1 MKYLKFTLF
10 MFVVCLIMS
19 YTNIQAREVL
29 GVFMKKF
36 IQNNKVLLISFMILF
51 IFTTF
56 LGIKVIINDK
66 DSKDFSIKAK
76 EMCKETLK
84 TDPTNEICLAKI
96 NENEEK
102 PKRDTLTTFNE
113 ILNDSEYSF
122 IYFLAVPFLIIMS
135 SMYEISKRFKS
146 GEIKNR
152 LTRES
157 YNNYIK
163 DVFKSTYKSVIL
175 WPLISIY
182 MFLFSYIISGT
193 FEVAPINVA
202 TFSTKIL
209 SHPVLFIFSYLLNT
223 ILMSIFYINIGLFL
237 VPENRNYLVTVI
249 ETAMV
254 YFGITLTNTFF
265 IISFVLKNIK
275 NAENYF
281 DFLDMYTYHD
291 RELIPFNLL
300 CLGVA
305 LISSLVVYLKY
316 RNKEKIVI
324 KLEKK

>member
-1 MKYLKFTLF
+1 
-10 MFVVCLIMS
+10 
-19 YTNIQAREVL
+19 
-29 GVFMKKF
+29 MKKF
-36 IQNNKVLLISFMILF
+36 IQNNKALLISFMILF

-66 DSKDFSIKAK
+66 DSKDFSIKEK

-113 ILNDSEYSF
+113 ILNDSEDSF

-175 WPLISIY
+175 WPLITIY
-182 MFLFSYIISGT
+182 VLAFSYLISGT
-193 FEVAPINVA
+193 FTI
-202 TFSTKIL
+202 STETIAFTKEIL

-254 YFGITLTNTFF
+254 YFGITLTNTVF

-281 DFLDMYTYHD
+281 DFFDMYTYRD

-305 LISSLVVYLKY
+305 FISSLVVYLKY

-324 KLEKK
+324 KIEKK

>member
-1 MKYLKFTLF
+1 
-10 MFVVCLIMS
+10 
-19 YTNIQAREVL
+19 
-29 GVFMKKF
+29 MKKF

-51 IFTTF
+51 MFTTF

-66 DSKDFSIKAK
+66 DSEDLSIKVK

-84 TDPTNEICLAKI
+84 TDPTNEICLKAL
-96 NENEEK
+96 NEEK
-102 PKRDTLTTFNE
+102 TKRDTLTTFNE

-163 DVFKSTYKSVIL
+163 DVFKSSYKSILL
-175 WPLISIY
+175 WPLITIY
-182 MFLFSYIISGT
+182 VLVFSYIISGT
-193 FEVAPINVA
+193 FEVSAETIA
-202 TFSTKIL
+202 FTKEIL
-209 SHPVLFIFSYLLNT
+209 SHPALFIFSYLLNT
-223 ILMSIFYINIGLFL
+223 ILMSIFYINIGLIL

-249 ETAMV
+249 ETIMV
-254 YFGITLTNTFF
+254 YYGITLTNTFF

-281 DFLDMYTYHD
+281 DFFDMYTYHD
-291 RELIPFNLL
+291 RKLIPFNLL

>member
-1 MKYLKFTLF
+1 
-10 MFVVCLIMS
+10 
-19 YTNIQAREVL
+19 
-29 GVFMKKF
+29 MKKF

-66 DSKDFSIKAK
+66 NSKDFSIKEK

-84 TDPTNEICLAKI
+84 NDPTSEICLAKI

-146 GEIKNR
+146 GEIRNR

-175 WPLISIY
+175 WPLITIY
-182 MFLFSYIISGT
+182 VLVFSYLISGT
-193 FEVAPINVA
+193 FTV
-202 TFSTKIL
+202 STETIAFTKEIL
-209 SHPVLFIFSYLLNT
+209 SHPVLFIFSYLINT

-281 DFLDMYTYHD
+281 DFFDMYTYHD

-300 CLGVA
+300 CLAVA
-305 LISSLVVYLKY
+305 FISLLVVYLKY

>member
-1 MKYLKFTLF
+1 MK
-10 MFVVCLIMS
+10 
-19 YTNIQAREVL
+19 E
-29 GVFMKKF
+29 F
-36 IQNNKVLLISFMILF
+36 IRNNKVLLISFMILF

-66 DSKDFSIKAK
+66 HFENFSIKAK

-96 NENEEK
+96 NDNEEK
-102 PKRDTLTTFNE
+102 TKRDTLTTFNE

-122 IYFLAVPFLIIMS
+122 IYFLSVPFLIIMS

-157 YNNYIK
+157 YNSYIK
-163 DVFKSTYKSVIL
+163 DVFKSSYKSIIL
-175 WPLISIY
+175 WPLITIY
-182 MFLFSYIISGT
+182 VLLFSYMISGT
-193 FEVAPINVA
+193 FTVSTE
-202 TFSTKIL
+202 TFAFTKEIL
-209 SHPVLFIFSYLLNT
+209 NHPVPFIFSYLLNT
-223 ILMSIFYINIGLFL
+223 VLMSIFYINIGLFL

-254 YFGITLTNTFF
+254 YFGITFTNTFF
-265 IISFVLKNIK
+265 IIGFLLKNLK
-275 NAENYF
+275 NGEKYF
-281 DFLDMYTYHD
+281 DFFDMYTYHD

-305 LISSLVVYLKY
+305 FISSLVVYLKY

>member
-1 MKYLKFTLF
+1 
-10 MFVVCLIMS
+10 
-19 YTNIQAREVL
+19 
-29 GVFMKKF
+29 MKKF

-84 TDPTNEICLAKI
+84 TDPTNEICLATI

-102 PKRDTLTTFNE
+102 PKRDTLTTFDE

-175 WPLISIY
+175 WPLITIY
-182 MFLFSYIISGT
+182 VLVFSYLISGT
-193 FEVAPINVA
+193 FTI
-202 TFSTKIL
+202 STETIAFTKEIL
-209 SHPVLFIFSYLLNT
+209 SHPALFITSYLLNT

-237 VPENRNYLVTVI
+237 VPENRSYLVTVI

-281 DFLDMYTYHD
+281 DFFDMYTYHD
-291 RELIPFNLL
+291 RKLIPFNLL

-305 LISSLVVYLKY
+305 FISSLVVYLKY

>member
-1 MKYLKFTLF
+1 
-10 MFVVCLIMS
+10 
-19 YTNIQAREVL
+19 
-29 GVFMKKF
+29 MKKF
-36 IQNNKVLLISFMILF
+36 IQNNKALLISFIILF

-66 DSKDFSIKAK
+66 DSKDFSIKEK

-84 TDPTNEICLAKI
+84 NDPTNEICLAKI

-157 YNNYIK
+157 YNSYIK
-163 DVFKSTYKSVIL
+163 EVFKDSYKSIII

-202 TFSTKIL
+202 TFSTEIL
-209 SHPVLFIFSYLLNT
+209 SHPALFITSYLLNT

-237 VPENRNYLVTVI
+237 VPENRSYLVTVI

-281 DFLDMYTYHD
+281 DFFDMYTYHD

-305 LISSLVVYLKY
+305 FISSLVVYLKY

>member
-1 MKYLKFTLF
+1 
-10 MFVVCLIMS
+10 
-19 YTNIQAREVL
+19 
-29 GVFMKKF
+29 MKKF
-36 IQNNKVLLISFMILF
+36 IKNNKALLISFMILF

-66 DSKDFSIKAK
+66 DSKDFSIKEK

-84 TDPTNEICLAKI
+84 NDPTNEICLAKI
-96 NENEEK
+96 NESEEK

-157 YNNYIK
+157 YNSYIK
-163 DVFKSTYKSVIL
+163 EVFKDSYKSIII

-209 SHPVLFIFSYLLNT
+209 SHPALFITSYLLNT

-249 ETAMV
+249 ETIMV
-254 YFGITLTNTFF
+254 YFGITLANTFF
-265 IISFVLKNIK
+265 VIGFLLKDF
-275 NAENYF
+275 ENGEKYF

-305 LISSLVVYLKY
+305 FISSLVVYIKY
-316 RNKEKIVI
+316 RNKEKLVI

>member
-1 MKYLKFTLF
+1 
-10 MFVVCLIMS
+10 
-19 YTNIQAREVL
+19 
-29 GVFMKKF
+29 MKKF

-51 IFTTF
+51 MFTTF

-66 DSKDFSIKAK
+66 DSEDLSIKVK

-84 TDPTNEICLAKI
+84 TDPTNEICLKAI
-96 NENEEK
+96 NEEK
-102 PKRDTLTTFNE
+102 TKRDTLTTFNE

-163 DVFKSTYKSVIL
+163 DVFKSSYKSILL
-175 WPLISIY
+175 WPVITIY
-182 MFLFSYIISGT
+182 VLVFSYMISGT
-193 FEVAPINVA
+193 FEVSAETIA
-202 TFSTKIL
+202 FTKEIL
-209 SHPVLFIFSYLLNT
+209 SHPALFIFSYLLNT
-223 ILMSIFYINIGLFL
+223 ILMSIFYINIGLIL

-249 ETAMV
+249 ETIMV
-254 YFGITLTNTFF
+254 YYGITLTNTFF
-265 IISFVLKNIK
+265 IISFVLKDFK
-275 NAENYF
+275 DSEKYF
-281 DFLDMYTYHD
+281 DFFDMYTYND

-300 CLGVA
+300 CLGVS
-305 LISSLVVYLKY
+305 LISLLLVYLKY
-316 RNKEKIVI
+316 KNKEKILI
-324 KLEKK
+324 KLEKN

>member
-1 MKYLKFTLF
+1 
-10 MFVVCLIMS
+10 
-19 YTNIQAREVL
+19 
-29 GVFMKKF
+29 MKKF

-51 IFTTF
+51 MFTTF

-66 DSKDFSIKAK
+66 DSEDLSIKVK

-84 TDPTNEICLAKI
+84 TDPTNEICLKAL
-96 NENEEK
+96 NEEK
-102 PKRDTLTTFNE
+102 TKRDTLTTFNE

-163 DVFKSTYKSVIL
+163 DVFKSSYKSILL
-175 WPLISIY
+175 WPLITIY
-182 MFLFSYIISGT
+182 VLVFSYIISGT
-193 FEVAPINVA
+193 FEVSAETIA
-202 TFSTKIL
+202 FTKEIL
-209 SHPVLFIFSYLLNT
+209 SHPALFIFSYLLNT
-223 ILMSIFYINIGLFL
+223 ILMSIFYINIGLIL

-249 ETAMV
+249 ETIMV
-254 YFGITLTNTFF
+254 YYGITLTNTFF
-265 IISFVLKNIK
+265 IISFVLKDFK
-275 NAENYF
+275 DSEKYF
-281 DFLDMYTYHD
+281 DFFDMYTYND

-300 CLGVA
+300 CLGVS
-305 LISSLVVYLKY
+305 LISSLLVYLKY
-316 RNKEKIVI
+316 KNKEKIII
-324 KLEKK
+324 KLQKN

>member
-1 MKYLKFTLF
+1 
-10 MFVVCLIMS
+10 
-19 YTNIQAREVL
+19 
-29 GVFMKKF
+29 
-36 IQNNKVLLISFMILF
+36 
-51 IFTTF
+51 
-56 LGIKVIINDK
+56 
-66 DSKDFSIKAK
+66 
-76 EMCKETLK
+76 
-84 TDPTNEICLAKI
+84 
-96 NENEEK
+96 
-102 PKRDTLTTFNE
+102 
-113 ILNDSEYSF
+113 
-122 IYFLAVPFLIIMS
+122 MS
-135 SMYEISKRFKS
+135 SMYEISKRFKT
-146 GEIKNR
+146 GEIRNR

-175 WPLISIY
+175 WPLITIY
-182 MFLFSYIISGT
+182 VLVFSYLISGT
-193 FEVAPINVA
+193 FTV
-202 TFSTKIL
+202 STETIAFTKEIL
-209 SHPVLFIFSYLLNT
+209 SHPVLFIFSYLINT

-281 DFLDMYTYHD
+281 DFFDMYTYHD

-300 CLGVA
+300 CLAVA
-305 LISSLVVYLKY
+305 FISLLVVYLKY

>member
-1 MKYLKFTLF
+1 
-10 MFVVCLIMS
+10 
-19 YTNIQAREVL
+19 
-29 GVFMKKF
+29 MKKF

-51 IFTTF
+51 MFTTF

-66 DSKDFSIKAK
+66 DSEDLSIKVK

-84 TDPTNEICLAKI
+84 TDPTNEICLKAI
-96 NENEEK
+96 NEEK
-102 PKRDTLTTFNE
+102 TKRDTLTTFNE

-163 DVFKSTYKSVIL
+163 DVFKSSYKSILL
-175 WPLISIY
+175 WPLITIY
-182 MFLFSYIISGT
+182 VLVFSYMISGT
-193 FEVAPINVA
+193 FEVSAETIA
-202 TFSTKIL
+202 FTKEIL
-209 SHPVLFIFSYLLNT
+209 SHPALFIFSYLLNT
-223 ILMSIFYINIGLFL
+223 ILMSIFYINIGLIL

-249 ETAMV
+249 ETIMV
-254 YFGITLTNTFF
+254 YYGITLTNTFF
-265 IISFVLKNIK
+265 IISFVLK
-275 NAENYF
+275 
-281 DFLDMYTYHD
+281 DFKDSEKYLDFFDMYTYND

-300 CLGVA
+300 CLGVS
-305 LISSLVVYLKY
+305 LISLLLVYLKY
-316 RNKEKIVI
+316 KNKEKILI
-324 KLEKK
+324 KLEKN

>member
-1 MKYLKFTLF
+1 
-10 MFVVCLIMS
+10 
-19 YTNIQAREVL
+19 
-29 GVFMKKF
+29 
-36 IQNNKVLLISFMILF
+36 
-51 IFTTF
+51 
-56 LGIKVIINDK
+56 
-66 DSKDFSIKAK
+66 
-76 EMCKETLK
+76 MCKETLK
-84 TDPTNEICLAKI
+84 IDPTNEICLAKI

-157 YNNYIK
+157 YNSYIK

-175 WPLISIY
+175 WPLITIY
-182 MFLFSYIISGT
+182 VLAFSYLISGT
-193 FEVAPINVA
+193 FTV
-202 TFSTKIL
+202 STETIAFTKEIL

-281 DFLDMYTYHD
+281 DFFDMYTYRD

>member
-1 MKYLKFTLF
+1 
-10 MFVVCLIMS
+10 
-19 YTNIQAREVL
+19 
-29 GVFMKKF
+29 MKKF
-36 IQNNKVLLISFMILF
+36 IQNNKALLISFMILF

-66 DSKDFSIKAK
+66 DSKDFSIKEK

-96 NENEEK
+96 NESEEK

-152 LTRES
+152 LSRES
-157 YNNYIK
+157 YNSYIK
-163 DVFKSTYKSVIL
+163 DVFKSSYKSVIL
-175 WPLISIY
+175 WPLITIY
-182 MFLFSYIISGT
+182 VLAFSYLISGT
-193 FEVAPINVA
+193 FTI
-202 TFSTKIL
+202 STETIAFTKEIL

-281 DFLDMYTYHD
+281 DFFDMYTYHD

-305 LISSLVVYLKY
+305 FISSLVVYLKY

>member
-1 MKYLKFTLF
+1 
-10 MFVVCLIMS
+10 
-19 YTNIQAREVL
+19 
-29 GVFMKKF
+29 MKKF
-36 IQNNKVLLISFMILF
+36 IQNNKALLISFMILF

-66 DSKDFSIKAK
+66 DSKDFSIKEK

-96 NENEEK
+96 NESEEK

-152 LTRES
+152 LSRES
-157 YNNYIK
+157 YNSYIK
-163 DVFKSTYKSVIL
+163 DVFKSSYKSVIL
-175 WPLISIY
+175 WPLITIY
-182 MFLFSYIISGT
+182 VLAFSYLISGT
-193 FEVAPINVA
+193 FTI
-202 TFSTKIL
+202 STETIAFTKEIL

-281 DFLDMYTYHD
+281 DFFDMYTYHD

>member
-1 MKYLKFTLF
+1 
-10 MFVVCLIMS
+10 
-19 YTNIQAREVL
+19 
-29 GVFMKKF
+29 MKKF
-36 IQNNKVLLISFMILF
+36 IQNNKALLISFMILF

-66 DSKDFSIKAK
+66 DSKDFSIKEK

-84 TDPTNEICLAKI
+84 NDPTNEICLAKI
-96 NENEEK
+96 NESEEK

-175 WPLISIY
+175 WPLITIY
-182 MFLFSYIISGT
+182 VLVFSYLISGT
-193 FEVAPINVA
+193 FTI
-202 TFSTKIL
+202 STETIAFTKEIL

-223 ILMSIFYINIGLFL
+223 RLMSIFYINIGLFL

-275 NAENYF
+275 NAENYL
-281 DFLDMYTYHD
+281 DFFDMYTYHD

-305 LISSLVVYLKY
+305 FISSLVVYLKY

-324 KLEKK
+324 KIEKK

>member
-1 MKYLKFTLF
+1 
-10 MFVVCLIMS
+10 
-19 YTNIQAREVL
+19 
-29 GVFMKKF
+29 MKKF

-84 TDPTNEICLAKI
+84 IDPTNEICLAKI

-157 YNNYIK
+157 YNSYIK

-175 WPLISIY
+175 WPLITIY
-182 MFLFSYIISGT
+182 VLAFSYLISGT
-193 FEVAPINVA
+193 FTV
-202 TFSTKIL
+202 STETIAFTKEIL

-281 DFLDMYTYHD
+281 DFFDMYTYRD

-305 LISSLVVYLKY
+305 LISLLVVYLKY

>member
-1 MKYLKFTLF
+1 
-10 MFVVCLIMS
+10 
-19 YTNIQAREVL
+19 
-29 GVFMKKF
+29 MKKF

-66 DSKDFSIKAK
+66 DSKDFSIKEK

-84 TDPTNEICLAKI
+84 NDPTNEICLAKI

-175 WPLISIY
+175 WPLITIY
-182 MFLFSYIISGT
+182 VLAFSYLISGT
-193 FEVAPINVA
+193 FTV
-202 TFSTKIL
+202 STETIAFTKEIL

-281 DFLDMYTYHD
+281 DFFDMYTYRD
-291 RELIPFNLL
+291 RELILFNLL

>member
-1 MKYLKFTLF
+1 MK
-10 MFVVCLIMS
+10 
-19 YTNIQAREVL
+19 N
-29 GVFMKKF
+29 F

-51 IFTTF
+51 MFTTF

-66 DSKDFSIKAK
+66 DSEDLSIKVK

-84 TDPTNEICLAKI
+84 TDPTNEICLKAI
-96 NENEEK
+96 NEEK
-102 PKRDTLTTFNE
+102 TKRDTLTTFNE

-163 DVFKSTYKSVIL
+163 DVFKSSYKSILL
-175 WPLISIY
+175 WPLITIY
-182 MFLFSYIISGT
+182 VLVFSYMISGT
-193 FEVAPINVA
+193 FEVSAETIA
-202 TFSTKIL
+202 FTKEIL
-209 SHPVLFIFSYLLNT
+209 SHPALFIFSYLLNT
-223 ILMSIFYINIGLFL
+223 ILMSILYINIGLIL

-249 ETAMV
+249 ETIMV
-254 YFGITLTNTFF
+254 YYGITLTNTFF
-265 IISFVLKNIK
+265 IISFVLKDFK
-275 NAENYF
+275 DSEKYF
-281 DFLDMYTYHD
+281 DFFDMYTYND

-300 CLGVA
+300 CLGVS
-305 LISSLVVYLKY
+305 LISLLLVYLKY
-316 RNKEKIVI
+316 KNKEKIII
-324 KLEKK
+324 KLEKN

>member
-1 MKYLKFTLF
+1 
-10 MFVVCLIMS
+10 
-19 YTNIQAREVL
+19 
-29 GVFMKKF
+29 MKKF
-36 IQNNKVLLISFMILF
+36 IQNNKALLISFMILF

-66 DSKDFSIKAK
+66 DSKDFSIKEK

-84 TDPTNEICLAKI
+84 NDPTNEICLAKI
-96 NENEEK
+96 NESEEK

-175 WPLISIY
+175 WPLITIY
-182 MFLFSYIISGT
+182 VLVFSYLISGT
-193 FEVAPINVA
+193 FTI
-202 TFSTKIL
+202 STETIAFTKEIL

-275 NAENYF
+275 NAENYL
-281 DFLDMYTYHD
+281 DFFDMYTYHD

-324 KLEKK
+324 KIEKK

>member
-1 MKYLKFTLF
+1 
-10 MFVVCLIMS
+10 
-19 YTNIQAREVL
+19 
-29 GVFMKKF
+29 MKKF
-36 IQNNKVLLISFMILF
+36 IQNNKVLLISFIILF
-51 IFTTF
+51 IFATF

-66 DSKDFSIKAK
+66 ESEDFSIKAR
-76 EMCKETLK
+76 EMCKKVLK

-96 NENEEK
+96 NGNEEK
-102 PKRDTLTTFNE
+102 PKRDTLTTFDK

-157 YNNYIK
+157 YNSYIK
-163 DVFKSTYKSVIL
+163 DVFKSSYKSVLL
-175 WPLISIY
+175 WPLITIY
-182 MFLFSYIISGT
+182 VLIFSYMISGT
-193 FEVAPINVA
+193 FEV
-202 TFSTKIL
+202 STESIAFTKEIL

-223 ILMSIFYINIGLFL
+223 VLMSIFYINIGLFL

-249 ETAMV
+249 ETIMV
-254 YFGITLTNTFF
+254 YFGITLANTFF
-265 IISFVLKNIK
+265 VIGFLLKDFEK
-275 NAENYF
+275 GEKYF
-281 DFLDMYTYHD
+281 DFFDMYTYHD

-305 LISSLVVYLKY
+305 FISSLVVYLKY

>member
-1 MKYLKFTLF
+1 
-10 MFVVCLIMS
+10 
-19 YTNIQAREVL
+19 
-29 GVFMKKF
+29 MKKF
-36 IQNNKVLLISFMILF
+36 IQNNKALLISFMILF

-66 DSKDFSIKAK
+66 DSKDFSIKEK

-84 TDPTNEICLAKI
+84 NDPTNEICLAKI
-96 NENEEK
+96 NESEEK

-175 WPLISIY
+175 WPLITIY
-182 MFLFSYIISGT
+182 VLVFSYLISGT
-193 FEVAPINVA
+193 FTI
-202 TFSTKIL
+202 STETIAFTKEIL

-254 YFGITLTNTFF
+254 YFVITLTNTFF

-275 NAENYF
+275 NAENYL
-281 DFLDMYTYHD
+281 DFFDMYTYHD

-305 LISSLVVYLKY
+305 FISSLVVYLKY

-324 KLEKK
+324 KIEKK

>member
-1 MKYLKFTLF
+1 MK
-10 MFVVCLIMS
+10 
-19 YTNIQAREVL
+19 E
-29 GVFMKKF
+29 F
-36 IQNNKVLLISFMILF
+36 IRNNKVLLISFMILF

-66 DSKDFSIKAK
+66 HFENFSIKAK

-102 PKRDTLTTFNE
+102 TKRDTLTTFNE

-122 IYFLAVPFLIIMS
+122 IYFLSVPFLIIMS

-157 YNNYIK
+157 YNSYIK
-163 DVFKSTYKSVIL
+163 DVFKSSYKSIIL
-175 WPLISIY
+175 WPLITIY
-182 MFLFSYIISGT
+182 VLLFSYMISGT
-193 FEVAPINVA
+193 FTVSTE
-202 TFSTKIL
+202 TFAFTKEIL
-209 SHPVLFIFSYLLNT
+209 NHPVSFIFSYLLNT
-223 ILMSIFYINIGLFL
+223 VLMSIFYINIGLFL

-254 YFGITLTNTFF
+254 YFGITFTNTFF
-265 IISFVLKNIK
+265 IIGFLLKNLK
-275 NAENYF
+275 NGEKYF
-281 DFLDMYTYHD
+281 DFFDMYTYHD

-305 LISSLVVYLKY
+305 FISSLVVYLKY

>member
-1 MKYLKFTLF
+1 MK
-10 MFVVCLIMS
+10 
-19 YTNIQAREVL
+19 N
-29 GVFMKKF
+29 F

-51 IFTTF
+51 MFTTF

-66 DSKDFSIKAK
+66 DSEDLSIKVK

-84 TDPTNEICLAKI
+84 TDPTNEICLKAL
-96 NENEEK
+96 NEEK
-102 PKRDTLTTFNE
+102 TKRDTLTTFNE

-163 DVFKSTYKSVIL
+163 DVFKSSYKSILL
-175 WPLISIY
+175 WPLITMY
-182 MFLFSYIISGT
+182 VLVFSYIISGT
-193 FEVAPINVA
+193 FEVSAETIA
-202 TFSTKIL
+202 FTKEIL
-209 SHPVLFIFSYLLNT
+209 SHPALFIFSYLLNT
-223 ILMSIFYINIGLFL
+223 ILMSIFYINIGLIL

-249 ETAMV
+249 ETIMV
-254 YFGITLTNTFF
+254 YYGITLTNTFF
-265 IISFVLKNIK
+265 IISFVLKDFK
-275 NAENYF
+275 DSEKYF
-281 DFLDMYTYHD
+281 DFFDMYTYND

-300 CLGVA
+300 CLGVS
-305 LISSLVVYLKY
+305 LISSLLVYLKY
-316 RNKEKIVI
+316 KNKEKIII
-324 KLEKK
+324 KLEKN

>member
-1 MKYLKFTLF
+1 
-10 MFVVCLIMS
+10 
-19 YTNIQAREVL
+19 
-29 GVFMKKF
+29 MKKF

-51 IFTTF
+51 MFTTF

-66 DSKDFSIKAK
+66 DSEDLSIKVK

-84 TDPTNEICLAKI
+84 TDPTNEICLKAL
-96 NENEEK
+96 NEEK
-102 PKRDTLTTFNE
+102 TKRDTLTTFNE

-163 DVFKSTYKSVIL
+163 DVFKSSYKSILL
-175 WPLISIY
+175 WPLITIY
-182 MFLFSYIISGT
+182 VLVFSYMISGT
-193 FEVAPINVA
+193 FEVSAETIA
-202 TFSTKIL
+202 FTKEIL
-209 SHPVLFIFSYLLNT
+209 SHPALFIFSYLLNT
-223 ILMSIFYINIGLFL
+223 ILMSIFYINIGLIL

-249 ETAMV
+249 ETIMV
-254 YFGITLTNTFF
+254 YYGITLTNTFF
-265 IISFVLKNIK
+265 IISFVLKDFK
-275 NAENYF
+275 DSEKYF
-281 DFLDMYTYHD
+281 DFFDMYTYND

-300 CLGVA
+300 CLGVS
-305 LISSLVVYLKY
+305 LISSLLVYLKY
-316 RNKEKIVI
+316 KNKEKIII
-324 KLEKK
+324 KLEKN

>member
-1 MKYLKFTLF
+1 
-10 MFVVCLIMS
+10 
-19 YTNIQAREVL
+19 
-29 GVFMKKF
+29 MKKF
-36 IQNNKVLLISFMILF
+36 IKNNKALLISFMILF

-66 DSKDFSIKAK
+66 DSKDFSIKEK

-84 TDPTNEICLAKI
+84 NDPTNEICLAKI
-96 NENEEK
+96 NESEEK

-157 YNNYIK
+157 YNSYIK
-163 DVFKSTYKSVIL
+163 EVFKDSYKSIIIC
-175 WPLISIY
+175 PLISIY

-209 SHPVLFIFSYLLNT
+209 SHPALFITSYLLNT

-237 VPENRNYLVTVI
+237 VPENRSYLVTVI
-249 ETAMV
+249 ETIMV
-254 YFGITLTNTFF
+254 YFGITLANTFF
-265 IISFVLKNIK
+265 VIGFLLKDF
-275 NAENYF
+275 ENGEKYF

-305 LISSLVVYLKY
+305 FISSLVVYIKY
-316 RNKEKIVI
+316 RNKEKLVI

>member
-1 MKYLKFTLF
+1 
-10 MFVVCLIMS
+10 
-19 YTNIQAREVL
+19 
-29 GVFMKKF
+29 MKKF

-66 DSKDFSIKAK
+66 ESEDFSIKAK

-84 TDPTNEICLAKI
+84 SDSTNEICLAII
-96 NENEEK
+96 NRNEEK

-157 YNNYIK
+157 YNSYIK
-163 DVFKSTYKSVIL
+163 DVFKNSYKSVLL
-175 WPLISIY
+175 WPLITIY
-182 MFLFSYIISGT
+182 VLIFSYMISGT
-193 FEVAPINVA
+193 FEV
-202 TFSTKIL
+202 STESIAFTKEIL
-209 SHPVLFIFSYLLNT
+209 SHPALFIISYLLNT

-237 VPENRNYLVTVI
+237 VPENRSYLVTVI
-249 ETAMV
+249 ETIMV

-265 IISFVLKNIK
+265 IIGFLLKGF
-275 NAENYF
+275 ENREKYF
-281 DFLDMYTYHD
+281 DFFDMYNYRE

-305 LISSLVVYLKY
+305 FISSLVVYLKY

>member
-1 MKYLKFTLF
+1 MK
-10 MFVVCLIMS
+10 
-19 YTNIQAREVL
+19 E
-29 GVFMKKF
+29 F
-36 IQNNKVLLISFMILF
+36 IQNNKILLISFMILF

-66 DSKDFSIKAK
+66 HFENFSIKAK

-157 YNNYIK
+157 YNSYIK

-175 WPLISIY
+175 WPLITIY
-182 MFLFSYIISGT
+182 VLAFSYLISGT
-193 FEVAPINVA
+193 FTI
-202 TFSTKIL
+202 STETIAFTKEIL

-237 VPENRNYLVTVI
+237 VPENRSYLVTVI

-281 DFLDMYTYHD
+281 DFFDMYTYRD

-305 LISSLVVYLKY
+305 LTSSLVVYLKY

>member
-1 MKYLKFTLF
+1 
-10 MFVVCLIMS
+10 
-19 YTNIQAREVL
+19 
-29 GVFMKKF
+29 MKKF
-36 IQNNKVLLISFMILF
+36 IQNNKALLISFMILF

-66 DSKDFSIKAK
+66 DSKDFSIKEK

-96 NENEEK
+96 NESEEK

-152 LTRES
+152 LSRES
-157 YNNYIK
+157 YNSYIK
-163 DVFKSTYKSVIL
+163 DVFKSSYKSVIL
-175 WPLISIY
+175 WPLITIY
-182 MFLFSYIISGT
+182 VLAFSYLISGT
-193 FEVAPINVA
+193 FTI
-202 TFSTKIL
+202 STETIAFTKEIL

-281 DFLDMYTYHD
+281 DFFDMYTYHD
-291 RELIPFNLL
+291 RKLIPFNLL

>member
-1 MKYLKFTLF
+1 
-10 MFVVCLIMS
+10 
-19 YTNIQAREVL
+19 
-29 GVFMKKF
+29 MKK
-36 IQNNKVLLISFMILF
+36 IIRNNKVLLISFMILF

-66 DSKDFSIKAK
+66 HFENFSIKAK

-122 IYFLAVPFLIIMS
+122 IYFLSVPFLIIMS
-135 SMYEISKRFKS
+135 AMYEISKRFKS

-157 YNNYIK
+157 YNSYIK
-163 DVFKSTYKSVIL
+163 EVFKDSYKSIII

-202 TFSTKIL
+202 TFNTEIL
-209 SHPVLFIFSYLLNT
+209 SHPALFITSYLLNT

-237 VPENRNYLVTVI
+237 VPENRSYLVTVI
-249 ETAMV
+249 ETIMV

-265 IISFVLKNIK
+265 IIGFLLRNFKNGEK
-275 NAENYF
+275 YF
-281 DFLDMYTYHD
+281 DFFDMYTYHD
-291 RELIPFNLL
+291 RELLPFNLL
-300 CLGVA
+300 CLGVVFT
-305 LISSLVVYLKY
+305 SSLVVYLKY

>member
-1 MKYLKFTLF
+1 
-10 MFVVCLIMS
+10 
-19 YTNIQAREVL
+19 
-29 GVFMKKF
+29 MKKF

-51 IFTTF
+51 MFTTF

-66 DSKDFSIKAK
+66 DSEDLSVKVK

-84 TDPTNEICLAKI
+84 TDPTNEICLKAL
-96 NENEEK
+96 NEEK
-102 PKRDTLTTFNE
+102 TKRDTLTTFNE

-163 DVFKSTYKSVIL
+163 DVFKSSYKSILL
-175 WPLISIY
+175 WPLITIY
-182 MFLFSYIISGT
+182 VLVFSYMISGT
-193 FEVAPINVA
+193 FEVSAETIA
-202 TFSTKIL
+202 FTKEIL
-209 SHPVLFIFSYLLNT
+209 SHPALFIFSYLLNT
-223 ILMSIFYINIGLFL
+223 ILMSIFYINIGLIL

-249 ETAMV
+249 ETIMV
-254 YFGITLTNTFF
+254 YYGITLTNTFF
-265 IISFVLKNIK
+265 IISFVLKDFK
-275 NAENYF
+275 DSEKYF
-281 DFLDMYTYHD
+281 DFFDMYTYND

-300 CLGVA
+300 CLGVS
-305 LISSLVVYLKY
+305 LISLLLVYLKY
-316 RNKEKIVI
+316 KNKEKIII
-324 KLEKK
+324 KLEKN

>member
-1 MKYLKFTLF
+1 
-10 MFVVCLIMS
+10 
-19 YTNIQAREVL
+19 
-29 GVFMKKF
+29 MKKF
-36 IQNNKVLLISFMILF
+36 IQNNKALLISFMILF

-66 DSKDFSIKAK
+66 DSKDFSIKEK

-84 TDPTNEICLAKI
+84 NDPTNEICLAKI

-163 DVFKSTYKSVIL
+163 EVFKNSYKSIII

-202 TFSTKIL
+202 TFSTEIL
-209 SHPVLFIFSYLLNT
+209 SHPALFITSYLLNT

-237 VPENRNYLVTVI
+237 VP
-249 ETAMV
+249 
-254 YFGITLTNTFF
+254 
-265 IISFVLKNIK
+265 
-275 NAENYF
+275 
-281 DFLDMYTYHD
+281 
-291 RELIPFNLL
+291 
-300 CLGVA
+300 
-305 LISSLVVYLKY
+305 
-316 RNKEKIVI
+316 
-324 KLEKK
+324 

>member
-102 PKRDTLTTFNE
+102 TKRDTLTTFNE

-175 WPLISIY
+175 WPLITIY
-182 MFLFSYIISGT
+182 VLVFSYLISGT
-193 FEVAPINVA
+193 FTI
-202 TFSTKIL
+202 STETIAFTKEIL

-281 DFLDMYTYHD
+281 DFFDMYTYHD

>member
-1 MKYLKFTLF
+1 
-10 MFVVCLIMS
+10 
-19 YTNIQAREVL
+19 
-29 GVFMKKF
+29 MKKF

-51 IFTTF
+51 MFTTF

-66 DSKDFSIKAK
+66 DSEDLSIKVK

-84 TDPTNEICLAKI
+84 TDPTNEICLKAL
-96 NENEEK
+96 NEEK
-102 PKRDTLTTFNE
+102 TKRDTLTTFNE

-163 DVFKSTYKSVIL
+163 DVFKSSYKSILL
-175 WPLISIY
+175 WPLITIY
-182 MFLFSYIISGT
+182 VLVFSYIISGT
-193 FEVAPINVA
+193 FEVSAETIA
-202 TFSTKIL
+202 FTKEIL
-209 SHPVLFIFSYLLNT
+209 SHPALFIFSYLLNT
-223 ILMSIFYINIGLFL
+223 ILMSIFYINIGLIL

-281 DFLDMYTYHD
+281 DFFDMYTYHD

-305 LISSLVVYLKY
+305 FISSLVVYLKY